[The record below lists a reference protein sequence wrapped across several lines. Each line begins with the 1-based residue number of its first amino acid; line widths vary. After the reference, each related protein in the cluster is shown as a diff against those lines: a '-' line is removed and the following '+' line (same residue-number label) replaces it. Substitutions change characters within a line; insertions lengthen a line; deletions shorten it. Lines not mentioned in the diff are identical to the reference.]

1 MSSMNDFYR
10 AFLSALEAGDLE
22 RKTIFETGEQ
32 AIYHDGQFIVG
43 SQGKPVEEA
52 SLVEHIKPEPHLF
65 IFGAGH
71 VSKALYDLAVLQ
83 NMKVTIADERAEV
96 CNAERFPLANRI
108 LMPYSTI
115 LRTQF
120 DVVSPYYVIVTH
132 GHSYDADCLEY
143 ALNHRCSYIGMIGS
157 KGKVAAT
164 MEKMLAKG
172 YKQEALDR
180 VCSPIGLKIGAV
192 TPEEIAI
199 SIMAEVISYFR
210 SDKNLV
216 TIDPNL
222 VKVMASG
229 HGVDVRI
236 VEKHGSAPRSVGSQ
250 MFVSEDGKLYG
261 TIGGGAIENKSIEI
275 AKQMLKDNL
284 SYHLEHFTLD
294 ASSDLG
300 MICGGNAKVI
310 FSLI

>member
-1 MSSMNDFYR
+1 MNNTFYSK
-10 AFLSALEAGDLE
+10 LLNALEQGDLE
-22 RKTIFETGEQ
+22 RKTVFATGEQ
-32 AIYHDGQFIVG
+32 AIYHNGVFIAG
-43 SQGKPVEEA
+43 SNDKSVDQPD
-52 SLVEHIKPEPHLF
+52 LVEHIKPEPHLF

-83 NMKVTIADERAEV
+83 DMKVTIADEREEV

-115 LRTQF
+115 LQTEF

-132 GHSYDADCLEY
+132 GHSYDSQCLEY
-143 ALNHRCSYIGMIGS
+143 ALNHNSSYIGMIGS

-164 MEKMLAKG
+164 MQKMLDKG
-172 YKQEALDR
+172 FSQEQLDK

-192 TPEEIAI
+192 TPQEIAI

-216 TIDPNL
+216 TVDPNL
-222 VKVMASG
+222 VKLMTNE

-250 MFVSEDGKLYG
+250 MFITKEGQLYG
-261 TIGGGAIENKSIEI
+261 TIGGGAIENRSVEI
-275 AKQMLKDNL
+275 AKHMLKENL
-284 SYHLEHFTLD
+284 PYHLEHFTLD

-300 MICGGNAKVI
+300 MICGGSAKVI
-310 FSLI
+310 FTLI

>member
-1 MSSMNDFYR
+1 
-10 AFLSALEAGDLE
+10 
-22 RKTIFETGEQ
+22 
-32 AIYHDGQFIVG
+32 
-43 SQGKPVEEA
+43 
-52 SLVEHIKPEPHLF
+52 
-65 IFGAGH
+65 
-71 VSKALYDLAVLQ
+71 
-83 NMKVTIADERAEV
+83 MKVTVADERIEV
-96 CNAERFPLANRI
+96 CNEQRFPLANRI
-108 LMPYSTI
+108 LLPYTDM
-115 LRTQF
+115 LQTQF
-120 DVVSPYYVIVTH
+120 DVVSPYFVIVTH
-132 GHSYDADCLEY
+132 GHCYDSQCLEY
-143 ALNHRCSYIGMIGS
+143 ALNHQCSYIGMIGS

-172 YKQEALDR
+172 YTQEQLDK
-180 VCSPIGLKIGAV
+180 VCSPIGIKIGAV

-199 SIMAEVISYFR
+199 SIMAEIISYFR

-216 TIDPNL
+216 TVDPNL
-222 VKVMASG
+222 VRVMASG

-261 TIGGGAIENKSIEI
+261 TIGGGAIENRSIEL

-284 SYHLEHFTLD
+284 SYHLEQFTLD

-310 FSLI
+310 FTLI

>member
-1 MSSMNDFYR
+1 MTNAFY
-10 AFLSALEAGDLE
+10 AKFLNALEQGDLE

-32 AIYHDGQFIVG
+32 AIYHDGVFLAG
-43 SQGKPVEEA
+43 SNDKPIEEA
-52 SLVEHIKPEPHLF
+52 DLVEHIKPEPHLF

-83 NMKVTIADERAEV
+83 EMKVTVADEREEV
-96 CNAERFPLANRI
+96 CNVERFPLAKRI
-108 LMPYSTI
+108 LMPYPTI
-115 LRTQF
+115 LQTEF

-132 GHSYDADCLEY
+132 GHSYDSQCLEY
-143 ALNHRCSYIGMIGS
+143 ALKHRSSYIGMIGS

-164 MEKMLAKG
+164 MQKMLDKG
-172 YKQEALDR
+172 FSMEQLEK

-192 TPEEIAI
+192 TPQEIAI

-216 TIDPNL
+216 TVDPNL
-222 VKVMASG
+222 IKVMANG

-261 TIGGGAIENKSIEI
+261 TIGGGAIENRSVKI
-275 AKQMLKDNL
+275 ANQMIKNNL
-284 SYHLEHFTLD
+284 AYHLEHFTLD

-310 FSLI
+310 FTLI

>member
-1 MSSMNDFYR
+1 MNNTFY
-10 AFLSALEAGDLE
+10 AEFLNALEKGNLE
-22 RKTIFETGEQ
+22 RKTIFSTGEQ
-32 AIYHDGQFIVG
+32 AIYHNGVFLAG
-43 SQGKPVEEA
+43 SNNKPIEEA
-52 SLVEHIKPEPHLF
+52 DLVEHIKPEPHLF

-71 VSKALYDLAVLQ
+71 VSKALYNLAVLQ
-83 NMKVTIADERAEV
+83 EMKVTVADERAEV

-115 LRTQF
+115 LQTEF
-120 DVVSPYYVIVTH
+120 DVISPYYVIVTH
-132 GHSYDADCLEY
+132 GHVYDSQCLEY
-143 ALNHRCSYIGMIGS
+143 ALNHKSSYIGMIGS
-157 KGKVAAT
+157 KGKVATT
-164 MEKMLAKG
+164 MQKMLDKG
-172 YKQEALDR
+172 FSQERLAQ
-180 VCSPIGLKIGAV
+180 VCSPIGIKIGAV

-216 TIDPNL
+216 TVDPNL
-222 VKVMASG
+222 IKTMANK

-261 TIGGGAIENKSIEI
+261 TIGGGAIENMSIEI
-275 AKQMLKDNL
+275 AKQMIKDN
-284 SYHLEHFTLD
+284 STYHLEHFMLD

-300 MICGGNAKVI
+300 MICGGDAKVI

>member
-1 MSSMNDFYR
+1 MNNAFYSK
-10 AFLSALEAGDLE
+10 FLSALEQGNLE
-22 RKTIFETGEQ
+22 RRTVFASGEQ
-32 AIYHDGQFIVG
+32 AIYQNGIFLAGNKDK
-43 SQGKPVEEA
+43 SVEEA
-52 SLVEHIKPEPHLF
+52 DLVEQIKPEPHLF

-71 VSKALYDLAVLQ
+71 VSKALYNLAVIQ
-83 NMKVTIADERAEV
+83 EMKVTVADEREEV
-96 CNAERFPLANRI
+96 CNAERFPLAKRI
-108 LMPYSTI
+108 LMPYSSI
-115 LRTQF
+115 LQTEF
-120 DVVSPYYVIVTH
+120 NVVSPYYVIVTH
-132 GHSYDADCLEY
+132 GHVYDSQCLEY
-143 ALNHRCSYIGMIGS
+143 ALNHKSSYIGMIGS

-164 MEKMLAKG
+164 MQKMLDKG
-172 YKQEALDR
+172 FSQEQLDK
-180 VCSPIGLKIGAV
+180 VCSPIGIKIGAV

-216 TIDPNL
+216 TVDPNL
-222 VKVMASG
+222 IKVMADG

-250 MFVSEDGKLYG
+250 MFVAEDGKLYG
-261 TIGGGAIENKSIEI
+261 TIGGGAIENRSIEI
-275 AKQMLKDNL
+275 AKQMIIDNTP
-284 SYHLEHFTLD
+284 YHLEAFTLD

>member
-1 MSSMNDFYR
+1 MNNTFYSK
-10 AFLSALEAGDLE
+10 FLSALEQGDLE
-22 RKTIFETGEQ
+22 RRTVFETGEQ
-32 AIYHDGQFIVG
+32 AIYQNGFFLAG
-43 SQGKPVEEA
+43 SKDKPIEEA
-52 SLVEHIKPEPHLF
+52 DLVEHIKPEPHLF

-83 NMKVTIADERAEV
+83 EMKVTVADERKEV
-96 CNAERFPLANRI
+96 CNAERFPSACRI
-108 LMPYSTI
+108 VMPYEDMLKTE
-115 LRTQF
+115 F
-120 DVVSPYYVIVTH
+120 DVLSPYYVIVTH
-132 GHSYDADCLEY
+132 GHVYDSQCLEY
-143 ALNHRCSYIGMIGS
+143 ALNHKSSYIGMIGS

-164 MEKMLAKG
+164 MQKMLDKG
-172 YKQEALDR
+172 FSQEQLDK
-180 VCSPIGLKIGAV
+180 VCSPIGIKIGAV

-216 TIDPNL
+216 TVDPNL
-222 VKVMASG
+222 IKVMTKE

-250 MFVSEDGKLYG
+250 MFVTEEGRLYG
-261 TIGGGAIENKSIEI
+261 TIGGGAIENRSIEI
-275 AKQMLKDNL
+275 AKQMIKDNTP
-284 SYHLEHFTLD
+284 YHLEHFTLD

>member
-1 MSSMNDFYR
+1 MSNMNDFYR

-22 RKTIFETGEQ
+22 RKTVFETGEQ
-32 AIYHDGQFIVG
+32 AIYHDGQFILG
-43 SQGKPVEEA
+43 SQGKPIQEA
-52 SLVEHIKPEPHLF
+52 SLTEHIKPEPHLF

-83 NMKVTIADERAEV
+83 NMKVTVADERAEV
-96 CNAERFPLANRI
+96 CNPKRFPLANRI
-108 LMPYSTI
+108 LLPYPDI
-115 LRTQF
+115 LQTQF
-120 DVVSPYYVIVTH
+120 DIISPYYVIVTH
-132 GHSYDADCLEY
+132 GHSYDSQCLEY

-172 YKQEALDR
+172 YTQEQLNK

-199 SIMAEVISYFR
+199 SIMAEIISHFR

-222 VKVMASG
+222 IKVMASG

-250 MFVSEDGKLYG
+250 MFVSEDGNLYG
-261 TIGGGAIENKSIEI
+261 TIGGGAIENRSIEI
-275 AKQMLKDNL
+275 AKKMIKDNL
-284 SYHLEHFTLD
+284 NYHLEQFTLD

-310 FSLI
+310 FTLI

>member
-1 MSSMNDFYR
+1 MSSMNEFYR
-10 AFLSALEAGDLE
+10 TFLLALETGDLE
-22 RKTIFETGEQ
+22 RKTNFETGEQ
-32 AIYHDGQFIVG
+32 AIYHNGQFLLG

-83 NMKVTIADERAEV
+83 DMKVTVADERIEV
-96 CNAERFPLANRI
+96 CNEQRFPLANRI
-108 LMPYSTI
+108 LLPYTDM
-115 LRTQF
+115 LQTQF
-120 DVVSPYYVIVTH
+120 DVVSPYFVIVTH
-132 GHSYDADCLEY
+132 GHCYDSQCLEY
-143 ALNHRCSYIGMIGS
+143 ALNHQCSYIGMIGS
-157 KGKVAAT
+157 EGKVAAT

-172 YKQEALDR
+172 YTQEQLDK
-180 VCSPIGLKIGAV
+180 VCSPIGIKIGAV

-199 SIMAEVISYFR
+199 SIMAEIISYFR

-216 TIDPNL
+216 TVDPNL
-222 VKVMASG
+222 VRVMASG

-261 TIGGGAIENKSIEI
+261 TIGGGAIENRSIEL

-284 SYHLEHFTLD
+284 SYHLEQFTLD

-310 FSLI
+310 FTLI

>member
-1 MSSMNDFYR
+1 MANTFYTK
-10 AFLSALEAGDLE
+10 FLSALEQGNLE
-22 RKTIFETGEQ
+22 RRTVFGTGEQ
-32 AIYHDGQFIVG
+32 AIYHDGIFLAG
-43 SQGKPVEEA
+43 SKNQPIEEA
-52 SLVEHIKPEPHLF
+52 DLVEHIKPEPHLF

-83 NMKVTIADERAEV
+83 EMKVTVADERIEV
-96 CNAERFPLANRI
+96 CNEERFPLANRI
-108 LMPYSTI
+108 LMPYTTM
-115 LRTQF
+115 LQTEF

-132 GHSYDADCLEY
+132 GHSYDSKCLEY
-143 ALNHRCSYIGMIGS
+143 ALRHKSSYIGMIGS
-157 KGKVAAT
+157 KGKVAST
-164 MEKMLAKG
+164 MQKMLDKG
-172 YKQEALDR
+172 FSQEQLDK

-192 TPEEIAI
+192 TPQEIAI
-199 SIMAEVISYFR
+199 SIMAEIISYFR

-216 TIDPNL
+216 TVDPNL
-222 VKVMASG
+222 VKLMASR

-250 MFVSEDGKLYG
+250 MFVTTDDQLYG

-275 AKQMLKDNL
+275 ARQMIDDNL
-284 SYHLEHFTLD
+284 PYHLEHFTLD

-310 FSLI
+310 FTLI

>member
-1 MSSMNDFYR
+1 MANTFYTK
-10 AFLSALEAGDLE
+10 FLSALEQGNLE
-22 RKTIFETGEQ
+22 RRTVFGTGEQ
-32 AIYHDGQFIVG
+32 AIYHDGIFFAG
-43 SQGKPVEEA
+43 SKNQPIEEA
-52 SLVEHIKPEPHLF
+52 DLVEHIKPEPHLF

-83 NMKVTIADERAEV
+83 EMKVTVADERIEV
-96 CNAERFPLANRI
+96 CNEERFPLANRI
-108 LMPYSTI
+108 LMPYTTM
-115 LRTQF
+115 LQTEF

-132 GHSYDADCLEY
+132 GHSYDSKCLEY
-143 ALNHRCSYIGMIGS
+143 ALRHKSSYIGMIGS
-157 KGKVAAT
+157 KGKVAST
-164 MEKMLAKG
+164 MQKMLDKG
-172 YKQEALDR
+172 FSQEQLDK

-192 TPEEIAI
+192 TPQEIAI
-199 SIMAEVISYFR
+199 SIMAEIISYFR

-216 TIDPNL
+216 TVDPNL
-222 VKVMASG
+222 VKLMASR

-250 MFVSEDGKLYG
+250 MFVTTDDQLYG

-275 AKQMLKDNL
+275 ARQMIDDNL
-284 SYHLEHFTLD
+284 PYHLEHFTLD

-310 FSLI
+310 FTLI

>member
-1 MSSMNDFYR
+1 MSSLNNFYR
-10 AFLSALEAGDLE
+10 TFLSTLETGDLE
-22 RKTIFETGEQ
+22 RRTIFESGEQ
-32 AIYHDGQFIVG
+32 AIYHNGQFIAG
-43 SQGKPVEEA
+43 SHDRPIEEP
-52 SLVEHIKPEPHLF
+52 SLIEHIKPEPHLF

-71 VSKALYDLAVLQ
+71 VSKALYDLAMLQ
-83 NMKVTIADERAEV
+83 EMKVTVADERAEV
-96 CNAERFPLANRI
+96 CNPERFPLANRI
-108 LMPYSTI
+108 LLPYPTI
-115 LRTQF
+115 LHTQF
-120 DVVSPYYVIVTH
+120 DVISPYYIIVTH

-143 ALNHRCSYIGMIGS
+143 ALNHKFSYIGMIGS

-172 YKQEALDR
+172 YKQEVLDK

-192 TPEEIAI
+192 TPQEIAV

-216 TIDPNL
+216 TVDPNL
-222 VKVMASG
+222 VKVMASE

-250 MFVSEDGKLYG
+250 MFVASDGKLYG
-261 TIGGGAIENKSIEI
+261 TIGGGAIENRSIEI
-275 AKQMLKDNL
+275 ARKMLVDGT
-284 SYHLEHFTLD
+284 SYHLEQFTLD